1 MKRQVI
7 RQEIVAVMAVMAVMA
22 VIRTDNYTGENIVAF
37 LYGETIRV

>member
-1 MKRQVI
+1 
-7 RQEIVAVMAVMAVMA
+7 MA